1 LGKLQENQAAN
12 VESSTTNQL
21 NQDLQ
26 AMVSEKPEKEF
37 PTKKQEDQ
45 LAIADS
51 GAEFSTESLSVE
63 TALVESE
70 EDNQAFE
77 MVTISDKCQEKLFVG
92 EINDPLET
100 LQEDSSPNFEECS
113 LQVETEILKP
123 VENVKESQPVISDQ
137 PEKELLH
144 EVEDSLE
151 KPEQIQRSIVD
162 SNVELLNQ
170 TLVVDTDG
178 PKENIQDFEVP
189 EVDDKCD
196 EEPLEDNQKSQPA
209 VSNQPEKELPRE
221 VEDLLD
227 KPEQGQQSIFDVESF
242 NQTLVEDTGE
252 PKKNM
257 QDFGA
262 AEADD
267 KCHKEPVE
275 GNQKSQPV
283 ISDHPEKELLREAE
297 NLLDGTEHGQRSIVD
312 SNVELLD
319 QTVVADSDV
328 AQKNFQNFE
337 AAEVD
342 DKCDEEHLEDNQ
354 KSQPA
359 VSNQPEKELPRGNED
374 LLDKPE
380 QGQQSIFDVESFN
393 QPSVVD
399 SGGPKKNIQ
408 NFEAAEVDD
417 ICDKEPVEDNQNSQP
432 EVSDH
437 LGNEVLREV
446 EDKTERGHDHDE
458 SNIESLNQTLVVDIG
473 GPKKNIQES
482 GAAVVD
488 DTGDKELFNSKA
500 VDPVE
505 TLQEASQMNVAEPLD
520 ESSLS
525 KVKTAVLKDTKDL
538 EFEVLKSSNNKLP
551 IDIEKQANRETES
564 VFKTIECCKEME
576 VQSIPVIE
584 SFSEKSTTE
593 VNAEPG
599 IVSDFEAV
607 QELPTIP
614 TVQETASR
622 DSPEIFKQAISGQ
635 ISESSRP
642 IPSKEVR
649 EIGSSRQ
656 LGDKPLI
663 PAQPT
668 LSLTDNI
675 SVNRNAYPSLFN
687 PPAVPRQ
694 IITERNNSSM
704 IDSSKSPMVSRNLE
718 TPSAFKVPRVPSTP
732 PRVPD
737 VNLHSNFPWSRS
749 ISHGVKRTAVDD
761 EVAVILKQIRT
772 NIIELPSTVSPIP
785 KSPEP
790 QPIVPKK
797 IEEPKSRFPVLPRCA
812 FNWTGKKLPMS
823 DQLTERFGGYL
834 HPGVHVRVRF
844 RKVGRRLREMR
855 SLDILS
861 HCFQGV
867 TNFAEAERRP
877 KPILSPVP
885 FIEDVA
891 DEVEPEKKTPEPSGT
906 QSRKLSERRPLLP
919 NSLFSSQSVTNIDVQ
934 QKNPRSSITAKGTT
948 PVSRSK
954 APVPDLFGSDSS
966 SSSSSE
972 SESESELDTAPPPN
986 QKCSSRSSAFAVPS
1000 PIQECLKRPPTTR
1013 NLKEKQP
1020 EPGSGSK
1027 QSSQL
1032 SNSSRTQA
1040 LAQLVEPIIPLGR
1053 GSRNDSFVAA
1063 KKNELRRDLE
1073 SPTTDQ
1079 TRFGLGRGV
1088 KTTQHTFPSFSDSL
1102 LSAVG
1107 KAKTPV
1113 GRVVAPVK
1121 RPFKQPEV
1129 PNAPVVKAPYLP
1141 DNSSPLNEGPFRKRV
1156 SHTLKRSLEP
1166 DPADPSV
1173 LPATKRGRTLPEVT
1187 PPAPSPPTPSPPT
1200 PVPDKVQSEEIP
1212 ISTRTRQKGKT
1223 SCPIKL
1229 QEMVKLD
1236 VKKTPSRNEKLRQKT
1251 TEKSPNNAS
1260 KRFKRLVVENSTS
1273 ESENEMEVNTDE
1285 TGQSSSSE
1293 KEERSLNSD
1302 KSDSCDSSNEKG
1314 RSPVQLPNSPQSP
1327 HVEESTEP
1335 LEMEE
1340 SSKLLDVDES
1350 PKSPYVEESPKS
1362 PDNDESPKS
1371 PDEKSLDEHESSSA
1385 KTVVE
1390 IPTSGPTESE
1400 QHQPSAFE
1408 LVYNDLQ
1415 KAPLVQP
1422 KGKQA
1427 KGNSSNISLLPF

>member
-1 LGKLQENQAAN
+1 
-12 VESSTTNQL
+12 
-21 NQDLQ
+21 
-26 AMVSEKPEKEF
+26 
-37 PTKKQEDQ
+37 
-45 LAIADS
+45 
-51 GAEFSTESLSVE
+51 
-63 TALVESE
+63 
-70 EDNQAFE
+70 
-77 MVTISDKCQEKLFVG
+77 
-92 EINDPLET
+92 
-100 LQEDSSPNFEECS
+100 
-113 LQVETEILKP
+113 
-123 VENVKESQPVISDQ
+123 
-137 PEKELLH
+137 
-144 EVEDSLE
+144 
-151 KPEQIQRSIVD
+151 
-162 SNVELLNQ
+162 
-170 TLVVDTDG
+170 
-178 PKENIQDFEVP
+178 
-189 EVDDKCD
+189 
-196 EEPLEDNQKSQPA
+196 
-209 VSNQPEKELPRE
+209 
-221 VEDLLD
+221 
-227 KPEQGQQSIFDVESF
+227 
-242 NQTLVEDTGE
+242 
-252 PKKNM
+252 
-257 QDFGA
+257 
-262 AEADD
+262 
-267 KCHKEPVE
+267 
-275 GNQKSQPV
+275 
-283 ISDHPEKELLREAE
+283 
-297 NLLDGTEHGQRSIVD
+297 
-312 SNVELLD
+312 
-319 QTVVADSDV
+319 
-328 AQKNFQNFE
+328 
-337 AAEVD
+337 
-342 DKCDEEHLEDNQ
+342 
-354 KSQPA
+354 
-359 VSNQPEKELPRGNED
+359 
-374 LLDKPE
+374 
-380 QGQQSIFDVESFN
+380 
-393 QPSVVD
+393 
-399 SGGPKKNIQ
+399 
-408 NFEAAEVDD
+408 
-417 ICDKEPVEDNQNSQP
+417 VEDNQNSQP

-538 EFEVLKSSNNKLP
+538 EFEVLKSSNNKLL

-1166 DPADPSV
+1166 DPANPSV

-1187 PPAPSPPTPSPPT
+1187 PPAPSPPTPSPPTPSPPTPSPPTPSPPT

-1260 KRFKRLVVENSTS
+1260 KRFKRLVVENSS